1 MDMRLPRRIKLGYV
15 RVGMYAHDSRLTCVC
30 SAGRRAVV
38 PIAEVIVAQQVAFAV
53 PVAGVERE
61 AFIALAQPSLVG
73 THEGKCD
80 LSPIVAKR
88 QAYATLH

>member
-15 RVGMYAHDSRLTCVC
+15 RVGIYAHVVIPDDSRLTCVC

-61 AFIALAQPSLVG
+61 AFIALA
-73 THEGKCD
+73 
-80 LSPIVAKR
+80 
-88 QAYATLH
+88 